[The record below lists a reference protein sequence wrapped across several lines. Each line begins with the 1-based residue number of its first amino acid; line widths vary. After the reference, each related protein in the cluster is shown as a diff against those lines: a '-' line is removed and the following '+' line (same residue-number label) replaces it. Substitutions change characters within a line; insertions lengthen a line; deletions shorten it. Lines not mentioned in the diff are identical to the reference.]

1 MSIFDL
7 LPDDKKERP
16 VMFGVTVALV
26 TNNKDP
32 DKLGRV
38 KCKFIAKETE
48 EETDW
53 IRVASFMAGK
63 DRGGF
68 FLPEVDDEVLIA
80 FAGGD
85 ISIPYVI
92 GCLWNSKD
100 TAPQTNEDGKN
111 NIREIKSRSGSEL
124 VFDDTEGKEKLL
136 IHTPK
141 EQEIIWDDEKEFIE
155 IHDKGSKNTIKIE
168 SKNGQI
174 SIKAEKKIV
183 LEAGNCKIEMDGNSN
198 SIKISSGT
206 SIKVNSQ
213 QISIE
218 SGGTLS
224 AKASGMLEIKSD
236 AIAKINGSMV
246 KIN

>member
-7 LPDDKKERP
+7 FPDDKSERP
-16 VMFGVTVALV
+16 LMFGVTVAVV

-38 KCKFIAKETE
+38 KCRFIAREKE

-85 ISIPYVI
+85 ISKPYVI
-92 GCLWNSKD
+92 GSLWNSKD
-100 TAPQTNEDGKN
+100 TAPQKNEDGKN
-111 NIREIKSRSGSEL
+111 NIREIKSRSGSEF
-124 VFDDTEGKEKLL
+124 VFNDTQGKEKVI

-141 EQEIIWDDEKEFIE
+141 EMEVILDDEKETME
-155 IHDKGSKNTIKIE
+155 IHDKGSKNSIKIE
-168 SKNGQI
+168 SKSGQI
-174 SIKAEKKIV
+174 TLKAEKKIV

-213 QISIE
+213 QINIE
-218 SGGTLS
+218 SGGTFA
-224 AKASGMLEIKSD
+224 AKANGMLDIKSS
-236 AIAKINGSMV
+236 AIVKINGSMV